1 MHLYNSLLSQFVKNK
16 NNINTLVSK
25 SEFKIIVLIAIF
37 DVILISSIL
46 TLNNKG
52 IVILAQSNTSTNST
66 SSSQS
71 DNQTS
76 GVDNNPHSNMPPK
89 SALDTLDSKYN
100 YAIEPPLMK
109 CLDVLACSN
118 SHAKSGR

>member
-1 MHLYNSLLSQFVKNK
+1 MHLFNFLLRQFVKNK

-37 DVILISSIL
+37 GVILISSIL

-52 IVILAQSNTSTNST
+52 IVILAQSNTSNNST
-66 SSSQS
+66 SPSQS

-76 GVDNNPHSNMPPK
+76 GVDKNTHSKLPK
-89 SALDTLDSKYN
+89 SALDLFN
-100 YAIEPPLMK
+100 EPPDILPRFPGIQK
-109 CLDVLACSN
+109 
-118 SHAKSGR
+118 

>member
-1 MHLYNSLLSQFVKNK
+1 MKNK

-37 DVILISSIL
+37 GVILISSIL

-52 IVILAQSNTSTNST
+52 IVILAQSNTSANST
-66 SSSQS
+66 SPSQS

-76 GVDNNPHSNMPPK
+76 GVDKNTHSNLPK
-89 SALDTLDSKYN
+89 SALDLFYKYHHPT
-100 YAIEPPLMK
+100 EPVIR
-109 CLDVLACSN
+109 CLDESACSN

>member
-1 MHLYNSLLSQFVKNK
+1 MKNK
-16 NNINTLVSK
+16 NNINTHVSK

-76 GVDNNPHSNMPPK
+76 GVDKNTHSKLPK
-89 SALDTLDSKYN
+89 SALDLFN
-100 YAIEPPLMK
+100 EPPDILSRFPGIQK
-109 CLDVLACSN
+109 
-118 SHAKSGR
+118 

>member
-1 MHLYNSLLSQFVKNK
+1 MHLYNFMLLQLSENK

-37 DVILISSIL
+37 GVILISSIL

-52 IVILAQSNTSTNST
+52 IVILAQSNTSANST
-66 SSSQS
+66 SPSQS

-76 GVDNNPHSNMPPK
+76 GVDKNTHSNLPK
-89 SALDTLDSKYN
+89 SALDLFNETTDLFN
-100 YAIEPPLMK
+100 
-109 CLDVLACSN
+109 
-118 SHAKSGR
+118 KSPAAAAYKNRISTNL

>member
-1 MHLYNSLLSQFVKNK
+1 MHYTTWYYGNLMKNK

-25 SEFKIIVLIAIF
+25 NEFKIIALTAIF
-37 DVILISSIL
+37 GVILISSIL

-71 DNQTS
+71 DDQTTGVEPNPRSNLTRPYNTDRDGDGILDGEEIPIDRNQVIPILTE
-76 GVDNNPHSNMPPK
+76 M
-89 SALDTLDSKYN
+89 
-100 YAIEPPLMK
+100 
-109 CLDVLACSN
+109 
-118 SHAKSGR
+118 RF

>member
-1 MHLYNSLLSQFVKNK
+1 MHLCNFLLSQFVKNK

-37 DVILISSIL
+37 GVILISSIP

-76 GVDNNPHSNMPPK
+76 GVDKNTHSKLPK
-89 SALDTLDSKYN
+89 SALDLFN
-100 YAIEPPLMK
+100 EPP
-109 CLDVLACSN
+109 DIIPRF
-118 SHAKSGR
+118 AKKLS

>member
-1 MHLYNSLLSQFVKNK
+1 MKNK

-37 DVILISSIL
+37 GVILISSTL

-52 IVILAQSNTSTNST
+52 IVILAQSNNSTNST
-66 SSSQS
+66 SPSQS

-76 GVDNNPHSNMPPK
+76 GVDKNTHSNMP
-89 SALDTLDSKYN
+89 SQSELDLFYKYQN
-100 YAIEPPLMK
+100 KYQLPTESYR
-109 CLDVLACSN
+109 CLDESACSN

>member
-1 MHLYNSLLSQFVKNK
+1 VKNK

-76 GVDNNPHSNMPPK
+76 GVDKNTHSNMPSQ
-89 SALDTLDSKYN
+89 SALDLFYKYHHPT
-100 YAIEPPLMK
+100 EPVIR
-109 CLDVLACSN
+109 CLDESACSN

>member
-1 MHLYNSLLSQFVKNK
+1 MHLYNFLLSRFVKNK

-25 SEFKIIVLIAIF
+25 NEFKIIALIAIF
-37 DVILISSIL
+37 GIILISSIL

-66 SSSQS
+66 SPSQS

-76 GVDNNPHSNMPPK
+76 GVDKNTHSNMPK
-89 SALDTLDSKYN
+89 SALDLFNK
-100 YAIEPPLMK
+100 PPDMYTRFPGIQK
-109 CLDVLACSN
+109 
-118 SHAKSGR
+118 

>member
-1 MHLYNSLLSQFVKNK
+1 MKNK
-16 NNINTLVSK
+16 NNINTHVSK

-71 DNQTS
+71 DDQTTGVEPNPRSNLTRPYNTDRDGDGILDGEEIPIDRNQVIPILTE
-76 GVDNNPHSNMPPK
+76 M
-89 SALDTLDSKYN
+89 
-100 YAIEPPLMK
+100 
-109 CLDVLACSN
+109 
-118 SHAKSGR
+118 RF

>member
-1 MHLYNSLLSQFVKNK
+1 VKNK
-16 NNINTLVSK
+16 NNINTHVSK

-66 SSSQS
+66 SSSQT
-71 DNQTS
+71 DDQTA
-76 GVDNNPHSNMPPK
+76 GVEPNPRSNLTRPYNTDRDGDGI
-89 SALDTLDSKYN
+89 LDGEEIHIDTKPGNTDTN
-100 YAIEPPLMK
+100 
-109 CLDVLACSN
+109 
-118 SHAKSGR
+118 

>member
-1 MHLYNSLLSQFVKNK
+1 VKNK

-37 DVILISSIL
+37 GVILISTIL

-52 IVILAQSNTSTNST
+52 IVILAQSNTSINST
-66 SSSQS
+66 SPSQS

-76 GVDNNPHSNMPPK
+76 RVDKNTHSKLPK
-89 SALDTLDSKYN
+89 SASDLFN
-100 YAIEPPLMK
+100 EPPDMYTRFPGIQK
-109 CLDVLACSN
+109 
-118 SHAKSGR
+118 

>member
-1 MHLYNSLLSQFVKNK
+1 MKNK

-76 GVDNNPHSNMPPK
+76 GVENNSD
-89 SALDTLDSKYN
+89 LFYKYN
-100 YAIEPPLMK
+100 LPTKPPTFS
-109 CLDVLACSN
+109 CLDESACAN
-118 SHAKSGR
+118 FHEKLGK

>member
-1 MHLYNSLLSQFVKNK
+1 MKNK

-37 DVILISSIL
+37 GVILISSIP

-52 IVILAQSNTSTNST
+52 IVILAQSNNSTNNT
-66 SSSQS
+66 SSLQS

-76 GVDNNPHSNMPPK
+76 EVDNNPPSNMP
-89 SALDTLDSKYN
+89 SQSELDEFYKYN
-100 YAIEPPLMK
+100 HPTEPTMQ
-109 CLDVLACSN
+109 CLDESACSN

>member
-1 MHLYNSLLSQFVKNK
+1 MHLYNFMLLQLSENK

-37 DVILISSIL
+37 GVILISSIL

-71 DNQTS
+71 DDQT
-76 GVDNNPHSNMPPK
+76 
-89 SALDTLDSKYN
+89 T
-100 YAIEPPLMK
+100 
-109 CLDVLACSN
+109 
-118 SHAKSGR
+118 